1 MGRPGIRQGRERKTG
16 LYRHKRRC
24 RSSLGKHTPKPAIN
38 SCTPGGDR
46 LSYLPVRC
54 PRRMQ
59 VLRYLASSSMTGVRV
74 SCGCGGE
81 RRCAQTS
88 AAGPAGRHRRDASLF
103 TGRSERLA
111 DVGCRDAL
119 CFFIENQ
126 TLDVIS
132 NVATIEYVTDVGN
145 LNHQNATPVLPQR
158 RLDAGLYSV
167 EGQGILPV
175 RAKWVAHRDTSL
187 TDTLEPFL
195 DELLMSRV
203 KRLISADK
211 QGSRRSRVEY
221 GQDLFA
227 YLLCPVCRRAFGSYA
242 NIPML
247 RLLEQSIRIRKP
259 APLDAIHP
267 NDERLAEGSSSLLRW
282 AK

>member
-1 MGRPGIRQGRERKTG
+1 
-16 LYRHKRRC
+16 
-24 RSSLGKHTPKPAIN
+24 
-38 SCTPGGDR
+38 
-46 LSYLPVRC
+46 
-54 PRRMQ
+54 
-59 VLRYLASSSMTGVRV
+59 
-74 SCGCGGE
+74 
-81 RRCAQTS
+81 
-88 AAGPAGRHRRDASLF
+88 
-103 TGRSERLA
+103 
-111 DVGCRDAL
+111 
-119 CFFIENQ
+119 
-126 TLDVIS
+126 
-132 NVATIEYVTDVGN
+132 
-145 LNHQNATPVLPQR
+145 
-158 RLDAGLYSV
+158 
-167 EGQGILPV
+167 
-175 RAKWVAHRDTSL
+175 
-187 TDTLEPFL
+187 
-195 DELLMSRV
+195 MSRV